1 MEFNKIFAAIL
12 CAGILGMVSGIA
24 AEMLVEPEHLA
35 QPAYPIEGVEVV
47 AGGAGAAGGG
57 AAALEPVE
65 PLLASANVANGEK
78 IAGQCKS
85 CHTFEK
91 GGPNRVGPNLWGV
104 VGNHHAHAEGFAYSA
119 AMSGLKDKTWDFAA
133 LNEFIYKP
141 AAAVPGTKMGFA
153 GLKKTQDRADLLAWL
168 DAQSDKPLPLPAAGP
183 TPVKAAAPGAPAPA
197 DAGAQSNPTQDAAKN
212 AGPAATS
219 ADKPKNEVR
228 QVTPG
233 GNTGSVKAGP
243 EPSTQANPA
252 GKPPAPAN
260 APKEVGGTAGPTEA
274 PGAAPGVAQPG
285 GIRPSGNNMN
295 PTGSTQG
302 GKAPVAPPTNG
313 APAAPQTGQP
323 QPQQQQR

>member
-35 QPAYPIEGVEVV
+35 QPAYPIEGVEIV
-47 AGGAGAAGGG
+47 AGAAGAAGGG

-119 AMSGLKDKTWDFAA
+119 AMAGLKDKTWDFAA

-168 DAQSDKPLPLPAAGP
+168 NAQSDKPLPLPAAGA
-183 TPVKAAAPGAPAPA
+183 TPVKADAPAGGAPAPA
-197 DAGAQSNPTQDAAKN
+197 KE

-219 ADKPKNEVR
+219 ADKPSQPQGEAR
-228 QVTPG
+228 PITPG
-233 GNTGSVKAGP
+233 GNTGSTKAP
-243 EPSTQANPA
+243 QEAPKPATPA
-252 GKPPAPAN
+252 G
-260 APKEVGGTAGPTEA
+260 
-274 PGAAPGVAQPG
+274 GAAPK
-285 GIRPSGNNMN
+285 N
-295 PTGSTQG
+295 
-302 GKAPVAPPTNG
+302 
-313 APAAPQTGQP
+313 
-323 QPQQQQR
+323 